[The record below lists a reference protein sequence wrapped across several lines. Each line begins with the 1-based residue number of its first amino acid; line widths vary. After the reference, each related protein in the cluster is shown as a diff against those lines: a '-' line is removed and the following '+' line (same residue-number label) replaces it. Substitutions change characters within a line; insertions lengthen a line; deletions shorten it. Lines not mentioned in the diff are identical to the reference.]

1 MDGWTRPI
9 LKRHNRT
16 SINAKA
22 ATARP
27 HRTMSMHEHDAT
39 GQRRHAFRG
48 PLKRAKAFFCL
59 SWEQGEKPS
68 DFCRQQTNVCRFH
81 VSFHGRMAQ
90 PKCAIASCPWKLL
103 SAAATDEQIC
113 SQGKP
118 MGSFLVSH
126 VAMPDDGTASGNV

>member
-1 MDGWTRPI
+1 MQLALTFAGN
-9 LKRHNRT
+9 KQMY
-16 SINAKA
+16 AG
-22 ATARP
+22 
-27 HRTMSMHEHDAT
+27 SM
-39 GQRRHAFRG
+39 FR
-48 PLKRAKAFFCL
+48 F
-59 SWEQGEKPS
+59 
-68 DFCRQQTNVCRFH
+68 
-81 VSFHGRMAQ
+81 MAQ